1 MDKLIDELIDIQTR
15 EQWSEREMARQIGI
29 SEASWHRI
37 KSGSRGMGTS
47 ILRRVLH
54 RFPELTPTAFSF
66 FFGSDASHRSES
78 AAKERAA

>member
-1 MDKLIDELIDIQTR
+1 MDKLIDELVERQQR

-47 ILRRVLH
+47 IIRRVLH
-54 RFPELTPTAFSF
+54 RFPEYTGLALAFF
-66 FFGSDASHRSES
+66 LDENASHRSIS
-78 AAKERAA
+78 AQQERVA